1 MNTVAITLE
10 NATRAYPGG
19 VCALDGVSVQVALGE
34 WVSLIGPS
42 GSGKTTFLNLLDG
55 LDRPT
60 SGRVVVLERDTTQF
74 AADEMTTFRR
84 ENIGLIFQQFHL
96 IPYLTA
102 LENVMLA
109 QYYHSLVDKEQAAR
123 ALEAVQM
130 THRAS
135 HLPSQ
140 LSGGEQQ
147 RVCIARALIND
158 PKIILADEPT
168 ANLDEANEAKVIE
181 IFHTLH
187 QRGKTIVVATHDP
200 GLGNLAQRKI
210 LLRHGRV
217 VAEYQYNGAATA
229 PNHPADRLERTPRKS
244 DPCPNCGMNLS
255 KNHEHQQAT

>member
-1 MNTVAITLE
+1 MNITAITLE
-10 NATRAYPGG
+10 NASRIYPGN
-19 VCALDGVSVQVALGE
+19 VRALDGVCLDVAMGE
-34 WVSLIGPS
+34 WIALMGSS
-42 GSGKTTFLNLLDG
+42 GSGKTTFLNLVDG

-60 SGRVVVLERDTTQF
+60 SGRVVVLSRDTTQL
-74 AADEMTTFRR
+74 ASDELTTFRR

-109 QYYHSLVDKEQAAR
+109 QYYHSLTDREQAER
-123 ALEAVQM
+123 ALEAVGM
-130 THRAS
+130 TRRAA

-168 ANLDEANEAKVIE
+168 ANLDEANENTVIE
-181 IFHTLH
+181 ILH
-187 QRGKTIVVATHDP
+187 RLHRQGKTIVIATHDP
-200 GLGNLAQRKI
+200 ALGNLAQRKI

-217 VAEYQYNGAATA
+217 VSGHRSGEVQTATLPSSA
-229 PNHPADRLERTPRKS
+229 GLAS
-244 DPCPNCGMNLS
+244 
-255 KNHEHQQAT
+255 AV

>member
-1 MNTVAITLE
+1 MNTSAIVFE
-10 NATRAYPGG
+10 DVSRVYPGD
-19 VCALDGVSVQVALGE
+19 VRALDGVSLDIASGE
-34 WVSLIGPS
+34 WVALMGSS
-42 GSGKTTFLNLLDG
+42 GSGKTTFLNLVDG

-60 SGRVVVLERDTTQF
+60 RGRVVVLRGDTTQF
-74 AADEMTTFRR
+74 ASDELTTFRR
-84 ENIGLIFQQFHL
+84 ENLGLIFQQFHL

-109 QYYHSLVDKEQAAR
+109 QYYHSLTDREQAER

-130 THRAS
+130 THRAT

-168 ANLDEANEAKVIE
+168 ANLDEANEAKVVE
-181 IFHTLH
+181 IFERLH
-187 QRGKTIVVATHDP
+187 QQGKTIVIATHDP
-200 GLGNLAQRKI
+200 ALGELAQRKV

-217 VAEYQYNGAATA
+217 VGDHRNNGAPSAAMRMPGAHQAA
-229 PNHPADRLERTPRKS
+229 PCR
-244 DPCPNCGMNLS
+244 G
-255 KNHEHQQAT
+255 

>member
-1 MNTVAITLE
+1 MNMNTTAITLE
-10 NATRAYPGG
+10 NASRVYPGN
-19 VCALDGVSVQVALGE
+19 VRALDGVSLDIASGE
-34 WVSLIGPS
+34 WVALMGSS
-42 GSGKTTFLNLLDG
+42 GSGKTTFLNLVDG

-60 SGRVVVLERDTTQF
+60 SGRVVVLGRDTTQF
-74 AADEMTTFRR
+74 ASDELTTFRR

-109 QYYHSLVDKEQAAR
+109 QYYHSLTDKEQAAR

-130 THRAS
+130 THRAT

-181 IFHTLH
+181 IFHGLH
-187 QRGKTIVVATHDP
+187 QQGKTIVIATHDP
-200 GLGNLAQRKI
+200 GLGGLAQRKI
-210 LLRHGRV
+210 LLRHGLF
-217 VAEYQYNGAATA
+217 VAKHQDDLTKKAVIEAGDPQKEVQMLTSEQ
-229 PNHPADRLERTPRKS
+229 PA
-244 DPCPNCGMNLS
+244 N
-255 KNHEHQQAT
+255 

>member
-1 MNTVAITLE
+1 MNMNTEAIILE
-10 NATRAYPGG
+10 DASRAYPGG
-19 VCALDGVSVQVALGE
+19 VCALDGVSVQIEQGQ

-42 GSGKTTFLNLLDG
+42 GSGKTTFLNLVDG

-60 SGRVVVLERDTTQF
+60 SGRVVVLGRETTRF
-74 AADEMTTFRR
+74 ASDETTTFRR

-109 QYYHSLVDKEQAAR
+109 QYYHSLADKAQAAR
-123 ALEAVQM
+123 ALEAVGM
-130 THRAS
+130 TPRAS

-168 ANLDEANEAKVIE
+168 ANLDEANEAKVFE
-181 IFHTLH
+181 IFQALH
-187 QRGKTIVVATHDP
+187 QQGKTIVIATHDP
-200 GLGNLAQRKI
+200 SLGDLAQRKI

-217 VAEYQYNGAATA
+217 LGEHRNNGASVIAL
-229 PNHPADRLERTPRKS
+229 PKDKLR
-244 DPCPNCGMNLS
+244 
-255 KNHEHQQAT
+255 QAARF

>member
-1 MNTVAITLE
+1 MNTTAITLE
-10 NATRAYPGG
+10 NASRAYPGN
-19 VCALDGVSVQVALGE
+19 VRALDDVSLCIEQGE
-34 WVSLIGPS
+34 WVAMMGSS
-42 GSGKTTFLNLLDG
+42 GSGKTTFLNLVDG

-60 SGRVVVLERDTTQF
+60 SGRVVVLGRDTTQF
-74 AADEMTTFRR
+74 ASDELTTFRR

-109 QYYHSLVDKEQAAR
+109 QYYHSLTDKEQAAR

-181 IFHTLH
+181 SFHALH
-187 QRGKTIVVATHDP
+187 QQGKTIVIATHDP
-200 GLGNLAQRKI
+200 TLGDLAQRKI
-210 LLRHGRV
+210 LLRHGRL
-217 VAEYQYNGAATA
+217 VAEHRNDPTKQAAIQA
-229 PNHPADRLERTPRKS
+229 G
-244 DPCPNCGMNLS
+244 DPQKEAQLLTS
-255 KNHEHQQAT
+255 ELLAS